1 MKHLKLH
8 YDENGFDTGQ
18 LSFSKSKMLSQLKA
32 KPSLVSIVS
41 AFAKDRE
48 EVERFIAGIYA
59 KAYGAR
65 IQVHYPVLMSVRNEQ
80 GALLAATGF
89 RPADLETL
97 FLEQYLDRPIEDVL
111 NVPRGQIVEIGN
123 LASDGGGASLFLFAA
138 LSAYLHHKGYTQAV
152 VTSTDFLER
161 RFEQMGLQPI
171 RHAPA
176 DPKLLNGQGENWGS
190 YYNTQPH
197 VISGSVASGYKRLQR
212 QLGAEYQSY
221 RPRLFPRLHYKV
233 EGARS

>member
-1 MKHLKLH
+1 MKHMKLH
-8 YDENGFDTGQ
+8 YNENGLDTAQ
-18 LSFSKSKMLSQLKA
+18 LSFSKLKMLSQLKA
-32 KPSLVSIVS
+32 KPSLVSILP

-48 EVERFIAGIYA
+48 EVEHFIAGIYA

-80 GALLAATGF
+80 GTLLAATGF
-89 RPADLETL
+89 RPADAETL
-97 FLEQYLDRPIEDVL
+97 FLEQYLDCPIENIL
-111 NVPRGQIVEIGN
+111 NVPRSQIVEIGN

-152 VTSTDFLER
+152 VTSTDFLEQ
-161 RFEQMGLQPI
+161 RFEQMGLRPM

-176 DPKLLNGQGENWGS
+176 DPALLNAQGEEWGS

-197 VISGSVASGYKRLQR
+197 VISGSVAGGYKRLQR
-212 QLGAEYQSY
+212 QLGAEYHSY
-221 RPRLFPRLHYKV
+221 RPRLFPRLHYKI